1 MIKFGV
7 HGAPIV
13 LQQILGRMEQTVTV
27 AGMAVVG
34 RKAVYGTGEARNRV
48 GYAVGAEGRGAVVR
62 GRTLSAPGP
71 LNECE

>member
-34 RKAVYGTGEARNRV
+34 REAVYKTEEARNRV
-48 GYAVGAEGRGAVVR
+48 EDAVGAEGRGAAVR
-62 GRTLSAPGP
+62 GRVLTSSGP
-71 LNECE
+71 LNKSE